1 MFGRGG
7 HAGIT
12 FRQLGLD
19 RGVCAFVIFAADSL
33 QLERERERETERY
46 TYRYIIFVCTHAF
59 IFVCV
64 HVRISECTR
73 SIV

>member
-7 HAGIT
+7 HAGII

-33 QLERERERETERY
+33 QLERERERY